1 MQHHGTCSPLAKL
14 PCQCPHTITIT
25 SSIFSNVVTRDAGC
39 YCRERA
45 DAVAGLRQARAE
57 SMQVSMP
64 KPASSEGF
72 LAGPLSLVPQ
82 PSSLDLA
89 AGIDDLMAALKP
101 RHSQAGG
108 GASEDGSSALS
119 GEFRIGSYRTPQSV
133 QSEICCM
140 FGRAQTILSAAWDC
154 DPSALLISCL
164 PSIFTLRMLCLQAQ
178 HIETAAGHHC
188 PLCKGT
194 IQSPHASVKSA
205 ALILFQRFSCTLL
218 SQCSLPKTV
227 PKSTAVHAALGNVQH
242 NTCFLS

>member
-1 MQHHGTCSPLAKL
+1 
-14 PCQCPHTITIT
+14 
-25 SSIFSNVVTRDAGC
+25 
-39 YCRERA
+39 
-45 DAVAGLRQARAE
+45 
-57 SMQVSMP
+57 MQVSMP

-140 FGRAQTILSAAWDC
+140 FGRAQAILSAA
-154 DPSALLISCL
+154 
-164 PSIFTLRMLCLQAQ
+164 
-178 HIETAAGHHC
+178 H
-188 PLCKGT
+188 GT
-194 IQSPHASVKSA
+194 VIHQ
-205 ALILFQRFSCTLL
+205 LY
-218 SQCSLPKTV
+218 
-227 PKSTAVHAALGNVQH
+227 
-242 NTCFLS
+242 

>member
-1 MQHHGTCSPLAKL
+1 
-14 PCQCPHTITIT
+14 
-25 SSIFSNVVTRDAGC
+25 
-39 YCRERA
+39 
-45 DAVAGLRQARAE
+45 
-57 SMQVSMP
+57 MQVSMP
-64 KPASSEGF
+64 KPASPEGS

-101 RHSQAGG
+101 RHSLAGG
-108 GASEDGSSALS
+108 GGSEDGSSAMS
-119 GEFRIGSYRTPQSV
+119 GEFCIGSHRTPECV
-133 QSEICCM
+133 HSEVCCM
-140 FGRAQTILSAAWDC
+140 SGRAQNNLSAAWDC

-194 IQSPHASVKSA
+194 IQSLHASVKSA
-205 ALILFQRFSCTLL
+205 ALILFQSFSFTLL
-218 SQCSLPKTV
+218 SQCSFPKTV
-227 PKSTAVHAALGNVQH
+227 RKSTAVHAALGNVQH